1 MKSISE
7 LEISLLHFF
16 TETHTAVCEE
26 HDALVLSRTLQTALL
41 RCASSHWERGR
52 IQDAGRLPQFYKQ
65 GCAFLFSCGGQLGS
79 QEALPCLDLSCV
91 NSCLGSSEGAHS
103 IL

>member
-41 RCASSHWERGR
+41 RWASSHWERGR
-52 IQDAGRLPQFYKQ
+52 IQGTHSSPSMLILLSEMQ
-65 GCAFLFSCGGQLGS
+65 GDFLSFPSKGVLSSSVVEDSWGVRK
-79 QEALPCLDLSCV
+79 PCHVWTSPV
-91 NSCLGSSEGAHS
+91 
-103 IL
+103 